1 MAEDE
6 KKFRYTYTFLYQ
18 SVAVYATTLAAYLVI
33 RGFVIEKEFGIVLTD
48 PVLFLLSAII
58 IVSALAIIYNM
69 WLRRRIRISA
79 DKITLESRLRS
90 FVIERSNVSSIRKS
104 LSKESRIPRTPVIT
118 FRLKDRRRP
127 LRIRTYNF
135 EKNEELYA
143 EIKSWAGRLLDERR
157 KIRKGGSTN

>member
-1 MAEDE
+1 MVTLSLQINIMPEAE

-69 WLRRRIRISA
+69 WLRRRIR
-79 DKITLESRLRS
+79 TRCCHLRGAR
-90 FVIERSNVSSIRKS
+90 V
-104 LSKESRIPRTPVIT
+104 PVPGGPGC
-118 FRLKDRRRP
+118 RRGSCRRRAGGRP
-127 LRIRTYNF
+127 RFRFRWLR
-135 EKNEELYA
+135 
-143 EIKSWAGRLLDERR
+143 RLQP
-157 KIRKGGSTN
+157 GGSDRGARVVRQAG

>member
-1 MAEDE
+1 MAEEE

-69 WLRRRIRISA
+69 WLHRRIRISA
-79 DKITLESRLRS
+79 DKITLESRLRR
-90 FVIERSNVSSIRKS
+90 FVIEQI
-104 LSKESRIPRTPVIT
+104 
-118 FRLKDRRRP
+118 
-127 LRIRTYNF
+127 
-135 EKNEELYA
+135 
-143 EIKSWAGRLLDERR
+143 GRAHV
-157 KIRKGGSTN
+157 